1 LRRAELLT
9 VLGARPAE
17 RFAYFET
24 FLGLQKIDQLIETI
38 SARRNGYQGRVA
50 TLTGKIESAIEQL
63 RTLLPASLGKPTDLA
78 EVIKV
83 ANEWALALS
92 VHTTEPLDRAT
103 ELKARVEAIA
113 SGDTG
118 AFPYRLQEA
127 SERLLGAR
135 RTMESLGKTLPD
147 LLTREANVRSALSD
161 SADVELLT
169 HALRHFQEK
178 AGDTCP
184 VCEQNV
190 EWAPT
195 RTRLDKR
202 VASLKEYSDIRRK
215 LLTETASLRDA
226 TDQARG
232 ALNEGRNVAVKLGI
246 EASFPFEQ
254 SELARFHRLNRSTSA
269 VEMLQSLDV
278 RSTIDTMV
286 AACEAAAADLAR
298 VAALV
303 PDNRDI
309 PELRT
314 ASAFF
319 ERLGQLQT
327 SVELLQSE
335 RAALTN
341 ETTSLTAVVEALR
354 RSRQDV
360 ARETLK
366 AIQDLV
372 SEYYFKIHPPDTP
385 DDATGAP
392 SIEVQRHGRG
402 TAFVRGEFGGTEIK
416 DPTLVYSDG
425 HLDTV
430 GLCIFLALRRFR
442 SAQHGDPR
450 IMVLDDVII
459 SIDLGHSRRFLDLLR
474 TSFGDHQILILT
486 HNGLFA
492 HWCKTLLPNLT
503 RIEIKTWSLDGGP
516 KVGDFASARE
526 RLESVVR
533 NGTAKEI
540 GVALMDLL
548 DEWTAEARYEYQVAV
563 PAKPGEQYT
572 LTEIWEPLALRL
584 KSIAKELKS
593 DLGGVLSLLD
603 QLKDVTHV
611 RNALAGHYNEFAQEF
626 PRSTIASIATNA
638 CSLIDA
644 LYCRDCVSF
653 VVPVGNRSKPS
664 LMECPKHHKQYLA
677 KAPAIG

>member
-1 LRRAELLT
+1 MT
-9 VLGARPAE
+9 
-17 RFAYFET
+17 
-24 FLGLQKIDQLIETI
+24 
-38 SARRNGYQGRVA
+38 
-50 TLTGKIESAIEQL
+50 TLTSRIESALDQV
-63 RTLLPASLGKPTDLA
+63 RTLLPASLGKPTVLA
-78 EVIKV
+78 DIIKV

-92 VHTTEPLDRAT
+92 VHGIEPIDRAA
-103 ELKARVEAIA
+103 ELKARIDAVS

-118 AFPYRLQEA
+118 ALPYRLQQA

-135 RTMESLGKTLPD
+135 RAMESLGKTLPN
-147 LLTREANVRSALSD
+147 LLTQEAELRSALTD
-161 SADVELLT
+161 SADAELLN
-169 HALRHFQEK
+169 HALRHFQES
-178 AGDTCP
+178 AGETCP

-190 EWAPT
+190 EWAST
-195 RTRLDKR
+195 RKRLETR
-202 VASLKEYSDIRRK
+202 VESLKEYSDVRRT
-215 LLTETASLRDA
+215 LLAEGTALRDA
-226 TDQARG
+226 TEQARG
-232 ALNEGRNVAVKLGI
+232 ALNEGLNVAVKLGI
-246 EASFPFEQ
+246 EASYPFEQ
-254 SELARFHRLNRSTSA
+254 SELATVNRLNPSTSA
-269 VEMLQSLDV
+269 VEVLRSLDL

-286 AACEAAAADLAR
+286 AACQAAAADLAR
-298 VAALV
+298 VTALV

-319 ERLGQLQT
+319 ERLARLQP
-327 SVELLQSE
+327 SAELLQSE
-335 RAALTN
+335 RAALTK
-341 ETTSLTAVVEALR
+341 EASSLTAVVEALR

-360 ARETLK
+360 ARETLN
-366 AIQDLV
+366 AIEDLV
-372 SEYYFKIHPPDTP
+372 SEYYFKIHPPDAP

-392 SIEVQRHGRG
+392 SIDVQRHGRG
-402 TAFVRGEFGGTEIK
+402 TAFVRGEFGGTQIK
-416 DPTLVYSDG
+416 DPTWVYSDG

-442 SAQHGDPR
+442 SAQRGDPKV
-450 IMVLDDVII
+450 MVLDDVII

-474 TSFGDHQILILT
+474 ASFGDHQILILT

-492 HWCKTLLPNLT
+492 HWCKTLLPHLT

-526 RLESVVR
+526 RLEAVVS

-540 GVALMDLL
+540 AVALMDLL

-572 LTEIWEPLALRL
+572 LTEIWEPLVLRL

-603 QLKDVTHV
+603 PLKDVPHV

-626 PRSTIASIATNA
+626 PRGTIASIATNA

-644 LYCRDCVSF
+644 LYCQDCLSF

-677 KAPAIG
+677 KASVMS